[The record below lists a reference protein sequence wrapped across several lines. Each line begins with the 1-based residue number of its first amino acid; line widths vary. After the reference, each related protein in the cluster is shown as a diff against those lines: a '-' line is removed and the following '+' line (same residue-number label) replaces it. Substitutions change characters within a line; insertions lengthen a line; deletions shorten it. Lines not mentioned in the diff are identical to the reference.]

1 MSKGLLK
8 INNAIISVSNKSGLE
23 DFVLR
28 LKSWDIQ
35 IIASGGTARKL
46 RENVYEKG
54 STEEAM
60 DLYVK
65 FRGRKPIIEP
75 LLKVRGLNT
84 E

>member
-1 MSKGLLK
+1 MYLIVNL
-8 INNAIISVSNKSGLE
+8 
-23 DFVLR
+23 
-28 LKSWDIQ
+28 Q
-35 IIASGGTARKL
+35 KL

-65 FRGRKPIIEP
+65 FRGKKPIIEP
-75 LLKVRGLNT
+75 LLKVRGLYSKS